1 MYQSGRAGDE
11 AKTRKSLRPKV
22 GELASLEMAKKVRG
36 FSGIWTHGLYVSTAV
51 LYQLSYEDPYPW
63 EQANFFH
70 ELKWTQ

>member
-36 FSGIWTHGLYVSTAV
+36 FSGI
-51 LYQLSYEDPYPW
+51 
-63 EQANFFH
+63 
-70 ELKWTQ
+70 